1 MSEEKPVYSKEKI
14 EELVKQWR
22 SWKTRDKIYIP
33 YNEREKLKNTIEKL
47 EADLKSL
54 KGLKRFME
62 TGVCVTDQLVLAC
75 RPEEY
80 HDNIFLRAFGEREGQ
95 IRVDLTVEEAKR
107 LAKMLEKVIEAAKYK
122 RNLLILK
129 NIYEEKFGG
138 HRRYY

>member
-1 MSEEKPVYSKEKI
+1 MAEEKPVYSKEEI

-22 SWKTRDKIYIP
+22 SWKTRDRISIP
-33 YNEREKLKNTIEKL
+33 YSEREKLKNTIEKL

-54 KGLKRFME
+54 EGLKRFME
-62 TGVCVTDQLVLAC
+62 AGVCVTDQLVLAC

-80 HDNIFLRAFGEREGQ
+80 QDNIFLRAFGEREGQ

-129 NIYEEKFGG
+129 RIYEDKFG